1 MTQAP
6 GGNRFARH
14 PVLTLS
20 LTVLVAV
27 VALDFAAGAL
37 VRALGRS
44 TSWQRAVQGSRNYRR
59 ADPILHHSLVPS
71 VDYDRAGWGG
81 QRYRFCTNSLGFRD
95 KSPREVPL
103 KPAGE
108 RLVVIGDS
116 FLEGIG
122 IEYEQT
128 VVGLLDARLA
138 ARGVEVLNAS
148 VASYSPIHYL
158 RKTRHLLEDV
168 GLRFDR
174 LVVFVDVSDI
184 EDEAN
189 SYAFD
194 AQGNVVTIEGGWA
207 ARQWASSARK
217 AQRWD
222 LGDFVSTH
230 TVLLGAALELASRL
244 RGEEPAVRDW
254 REALGERRALWTF
267 DDELFREYGAEGLRI
282 AAERMTE
289 LRQLLAAHGIALTV
303 VVYPWPDQLV
313 HRDQDSRQVHAW
325 RDWAAQHDSQ
335 FINLFPA
342 FFDGGDPEQT
352 IPLRFIAGDVHWNAV
367 GHALVADVFLHEY
380 ERLNGAGRRLGERA
394 R

>member
-1 MTQAP
+1 MTQSP

-14 PVLTLS
+14 PVLTLG

-37 VRALGRS
+37 VRALGQS
-44 TSWQRAVQGSRNYRR
+44 TSWQRAVQGSQNYRR
-59 ADPILHHSLVPS
+59 PDPILHHTLIPS
-71 VDYDRAGWGG
+71 VDYDRAEWGG

-95 KSPREVPL
+95 KSTREVPL
-103 KPAGE
+103 TPAGE

-122 IEYEQT
+122 IAYEQT
-128 VVGLLDARLA
+128 AAGLLDARFA

-184 EDEAN
+184 DDEAN

-194 AQGNVVTIEGGWA
+194 AQGNVVTVAGGWA
-207 ARQWASSARK
+207 ARRWE
-217 AQRWD
+217 QRQLQAERWN

-230 TVLLGAALELASRL
+230 TVLLGAARELKSRL
-244 RGEEPAVRDW
+244 RGEEQPVRDW

-267 DDELFREYGAEGLRI
+267 DDEQYREYGAEGLRI
-282 AAERMTE
+282 AVEHMTE
-289 LRQLLAAHGIALTV
+289 LRRLLAAHGLALTV
-303 VVYPWPDQLV
+303 VVYPWPDQLMQ
-313 HRDQDSRQVHAW
+313 RDQDSRQVHAW
-325 RDWAAQHDSQ
+325 RDWSAQQDSQ

-352 IPLRFIAGDVHWNAV
+352 IPLRFITGDVHWNAV
-367 GHALVADVFLHEY
+367 GHALVADVFFRDY
-380 ERLNGAGRRLGERA
+380 ERLNGTPR
-394 R
+394 

>member
-27 VALDFAAGAL
+27 VALDFAAGEL

-44 TSWQRAVQGSRNYRR
+44 TSWQRAVQGTRNYRR
-59 ADPILHHSLVPS
+59 PDPILHHTLIPS
-71 VDYDRAGWGG
+71 VDYDRAEWGEL
-81 QRYRFCTNSLGFRD
+81 RYRFCTNSLGVRD

-103 KPAGE
+103 EPAGE

-116 FLEGIG
+116 FVEGVG
-122 IEYEQT
+122 IDYEQT
-128 VVGLLDARLA
+128 AAGRLDARFA

-189 SYAFD
+189 SYTFD
-194 AQGNVVTIEGGWA
+194 AQGNVVSIEGGWA
-207 ARQWASSARK
+207 ARQRATRLRQ
-217 AQRWD
+217 AQRWS

-230 TVLLGAALELASRL
+230 TVLLGATRDLASRL
-244 RGEEPAVRDW
+244 RGEEQAVRDW

-267 DDELFREYGAEGLRI
+267 DDELYREYGAEGLRI
-282 AAERMTE
+282 AAEHMTE
-289 LRQLLAAHGIALTV
+289 LRRLLAAHGIALTV

-313 HRDQDSRQVHAW
+313 HRDLDSRQVHAW
-325 RDWAAQHDSQ
+325 RDWSAQHDSQ

-352 IPLRFIAGDVHWNAV
+352 IPLRFITGDVHWNAV
-367 GHALVADVFLHEY
+367 GSALVADVFLREY
-380 ERLNGAGRRLGERA
+380 DRLNGASR
-394 R
+394 